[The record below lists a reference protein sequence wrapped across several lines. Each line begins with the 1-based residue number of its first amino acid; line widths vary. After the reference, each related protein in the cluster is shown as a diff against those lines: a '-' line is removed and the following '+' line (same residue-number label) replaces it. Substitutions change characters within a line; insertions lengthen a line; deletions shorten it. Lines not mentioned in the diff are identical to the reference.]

1 MCETRLG
8 LGEFDMMPSR
18 LAVLVLF
25 CAALLA
31 TACTTPASRTAV
43 APEVGSDMAAT
54 GGDLASAPAV
64 ASAAEEDPIVCERV
78 VQTGTRVAQ
87 RICMRRSQVEAN
99 QRNAH
104 EMLGEVQK
112 RGAQQTTTKE

>member
-1 MCETRLG
+1 
-8 LGEFDMMPSR
+8 MMPSR
-18 LAVLVLF
+18 LAVLF

-31 TACTTPASRTAV
+31 TACTTPASHTAV
-43 APEVGSDMAAT
+43 LPEVGSDMAAA
-54 GGDLASAPAV
+54 GDDLASAPAV

-87 RICMRRSQVEAN
+87 RICMRRSEAEAN